1 MGERADTAHE
11 TRSFASFVKQTPF
24 LLQSNS
30 APRHRVTVLRQYELV
45 DRVLAYDPQADEA
58 LLNRAYVF
66 SVNAHGTQKRAS
78 GDPYFSHPVEVAGI
92 LTDLHLDDE
101 TIATAILHDTVEDT
115 VATPEQIEKTFGAN
129 VARMVDGVTKLSR
142 IEAQTENERAA
153 ENLRKFL
160 LAMSDDIRVLLVK
173 LADRLHNMR
182 TLHHIK
188 SPEKRQRI
196 AKETMDIYAPLAER
210 IGMYEFMKEM
220 QTLAFEQLE
229 PEAYESITRRLALLK
244 TRTGGDRIAKIGAA
258 LQQLLARRGIDADVS
273 GREKHPYSIW
283 RKMAERHIS
292 FEQLSD
298 VMAFRAIVPTVQ
310 DCYAALGFIHR
321 RWPMVPGRFK
331 DYISTPK
338 RNGYRSLHTSIIQAD
353 NTRVEIQIRTEEM
366 HAEAEFGLAAHW
378 AYKQAKVRPE
388 VQHSWI
394 ADLVEILDTA
404 ASPEE
409 LLEHTRMA
417 MYQDRIFA
425 FTPKGELIQLPK
437 GATPID
443 FAYAVHTDLGDQTV
457 GAKINGRVVQLRTG
471 IENGD
476 QVQIL
481 RSKAQTPQP
490 NWLTFA
496 ITGKALAAIRRH
508 LRHSER
514 DQTAALGRKIFD
526 DILARLPAPIGTDA
540 MTPALDRLN
549 IADET
554 ALMEAIARRTI
565 SDVAVMEA
573 LMPGSTG
580 TDGHAVAPQS
590 SAISIKGLTP
600 GIAYELGECCH
611 PVPGDRI
618 VGLRRPDASIEVHAI
633 DCATLAALADRSDS
647 ETDWIDVQ
655 WGNKTEG
662 ATARI
667 SVEVRNEPGALG
679 AIATIIG
686 QHKAN
691 IINLRLDN
699 RDTGIHTNTI
709 DVEVHDAHHL
719 MRLLAGLRAAD
730 AVNAAERV

>member
-1 MGERADTAHE
+1 M
-11 TRSFASFVKQTPF
+11 
-24 LLQSNS
+24 
-30 APRHRVTVLRQYELV
+30 LRQYELI
-45 DRVLAYDPQADEA
+45 DRVLAYDPEADEA
-58 LLNRAYVF
+58 MLNRAYVF

-78 GDPYFSHPVEVAGI
+78 GDPYFSHPIEVAGI
-92 LTDLHLDDE
+92 LTELRLDDE

-115 VATPEQIEKTFGAN
+115 VATPEEIERIFGGN
-129 VARMVDGVTKLSR
+129 VARLVDGVTKLSK

-160 LAMSDDIRVLLVK
+160 LAMSGDIRVLLVK

-182 TLHHIK
+182 TLHFIPK
-188 SPEKRQRI
+188 PEKRRRI

-229 PEAYESITRRLALLK
+229 PEAYQSITRRLEQLK
-244 TRTGGDRIAKIGAA
+244 EGSGGDRIAKIGSG
-258 LQQLLARRGIDADVS
+258 LKLLLGRAGVDAQVS

-283 RKMAERHIS
+283 RKMQERHIS

-298 VMAFRAIVPTVQ
+298 IMAFRAIVPTEE
-310 DCYAALGFIHR
+310 DCYRALGIIHR

-338 RNGYRSLHTSIIQAD
+338 RNGYRSLHTSVIHAENRRI
-353 NTRVEIQIRTEEM
+353 EIQLRTPAM

-378 AYKQAKVRPE
+378 AYKQSVDSAAALRPDS
-388 VQHSWI
+388 QQDWI
-394 ADLVEILDTA
+394 KDLVEILDTA
-404 ASPEE
+404 ATPEE
-409 LLEHTRMA
+409 LLEHTRIA

-443 FAYAVHTDLGDQTV
+443 FAYAVHTDLGDQAV
-457 GAKINGRVVQLRTG
+457 GAKINGRVVPLSTV

-476 QVQIL
+476 QVQVL

-490 NWLTFA
+490 AWLKVA
-496 ITGKALAAIRRH
+496 ITAKALAAIRRH
-508 LRHSER
+508 LRNTER
-514 DQTAALGRKIFD
+514 EQTIALGRKLYD
-526 DILARLPAPIGTDA
+526 DIVQRLPAALADS
-540 MTPALDRLN
+540 ALDEALKRLKLP
-549 IADET
+549 DEA
-554 ALMEAIARRTI
+554 ALLQQIARRHL
-565 SDVAVMEA
+565 SDAQVMEA
-573 LMPGSTG
+573 LMPGSAG
-580 TDGHAVAPQS
+580 ADVAQAPPQS
-590 SAISIKGLTP
+590 SAISIEGLAP
-600 GIAYELGECCH
+600 GVAYELAECCH

-618 VGLRRPDASIEVHAI
+618 IGLRRPDASIEVHAI
-633 DCATLAALADRSDS
+633 DCSVLADLAERSDD

-655 WGNKTEG
+655 WGDATEG

-679 AIATIIG
+679 MLATIIG

-699 RDTGIHTNTI
+699 RDMRFHTNTI
-709 DVEVHDAHHL
+709 DVEVHDAHQL
-719 MRLLAGLRAAD
+719 MRLLAALRAAE

>member
-1 MGERADTAHE
+1 
-11 TRSFASFVKQTPF
+11 
-24 LLQSNS
+24 
-30 APRHRVTVLRQYELV
+30 VLRQYELV
-45 DRVLAYDPQADEA
+45 DRVLDYDPDADEA
-58 LLNRAYVF
+58 MLNRAYVF

-78 GDPYFSHPVEVAGI
+78 GDPYFSHPIEVAGI
-92 LTDLHLDDE
+92 LTELHLDDE

-115 VATPEQIEKTFGAN
+115 VATPEEIERIFGAN
-129 VARMVDGVTKLSR
+129 VARLVDGVTKLSK

-160 LAMSDDIRVLLVK
+160 LAMSGDIRVLLVK

-182 TLHHIK
+182 TLHFIAK
-188 SPEKRQRI
+188 PEKRRRI
-196 AKETMDIYAPLAER
+196 ARETMDIYAPLAER

-220 QTLAFEQLE
+220 QTLAFAQLE
-229 PEAYESITRRLALLK
+229 PEAYESITRRLGQLNEG
-244 TRTGGDRIAKIGAA
+244 TDGDRIAKIGSG
-258 LQQLLARRGIDADVS
+258 LKLLLSRRGIDAQVS
-273 GREKHPYSIW
+273 GREKHPFSIW
-283 RKMAERHIS
+283 KKMQERHIS

-298 VMAFRAIVPTVQ
+298 IMAFRAIVPTEE
-310 DCYAALGFIHR
+310 DCYRALGMIHR

-338 RNGYRSLHTSIIQAD
+338 RNGYRSLHTSVIHAENRRI
-353 NTRVEIQIRTEEM
+353 EIQIRTPEM

-378 AYKQAKVRPE
+378 AYKQAGGKAAPMRPDA
-388 VQHSWI
+388 QHSWI

-404 ASPEE
+404 ATPEE

-443 FAYAVHTDLGDQTV
+443 FAYAVHTDLGDQAV
-457 GAKINGRVVQLRTG
+457 GAKINGRVVPLSTM

-476 QVQIL
+476 QVQVL
-481 RSKAQTPQP
+481 RSKAQVPQAA
-490 NWLTFA
+490 WLAVA

-508 LRHSER
+508 LRQTER
-514 DQTAALGRKIFD
+514 EQTETLGRKLYD
-526 DILARLPAPIGTDA
+526 DIVQRLPAPLGTG
-540 MTPALDRLN
+540 ALDEALKRLKL
-549 IADET
+549 ADESQ
-554 ALMEAIARRTI
+554 LMQAIARRTLT
-565 SDVAVMEA
+565 DPEVMEA
-573 LMPGSTG
+573 LMPGSAG
-580 TDGHAVAPQS
+580 ADVANAPPQS
-590 SAISIKGLTP
+590 SAISIQGLAP
-600 GIAYELGECCH
+600 GVAYQLANCCH

-633 DCATLAALADRSDS
+633 DCRVLADLAERSDE

-655 WGNKTEG
+655 WGTKTEG

-667 SVEVRNEPGALG
+667 SVEVRNQPGALG
-679 AIATIIG
+679 MIATIIG

-699 RDTGIHTNTI
+699 RDAQFHTNTI
-709 DVEVHDAHHL
+709 DVEVHDATQL
-719 MRLLAGLRAAD
+719 MRLLAALRAAD
-730 AVNAAERV
+730 AVNAADRS